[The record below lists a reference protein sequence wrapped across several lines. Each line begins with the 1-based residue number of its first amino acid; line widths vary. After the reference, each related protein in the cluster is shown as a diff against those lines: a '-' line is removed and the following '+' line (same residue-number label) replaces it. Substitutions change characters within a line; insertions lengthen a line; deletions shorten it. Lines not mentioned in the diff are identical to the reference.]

1 MDSRNYHT
9 MSRRKKEHPSL
20 HKKQMLMGITEKYS
34 SNNYPQALYFVCQI
48 SKSTH
53 ALSATNF
60 INSDAT
66 ALCEG

>member
-1 MDSRNYHT
+1 
-9 MSRRKKEHPSL
+9 MSRRKRKRLSL
-20 HKKQMLMGITEKYS
+20 HKKQMLMGITEKYF